1 MYNIYIFY
9 VSYIQALG
17 PRIEFLD
24 PKLCGITFLWY
35 TMTAC
40 DVATIQSNTCHL
52 TTPYDISFDLNQV
65 GDAKVNPPNT
75 HYKYVLHPC
84 AKSGINSACGISSR
98 HSPVHVTQTDT
109 SNSICHSLGQ
119 GDGKLRYI
127 DNTLTLTYIMGD
139 VCHNSLPRSSI
150 ISFICPKNLN
160 KNCND
165 TDSCVSFVAEEH
177 CIYNFEWIT
186 DQACGI
192 ITGSKCKFALKG
204 VNYNLGL
211 LTEDVTP
218 TYAAVT
224 TSGDTA
230 CYLINP
236 CGEVST
242 MTGTGSASQ
251 YCNKRKAPM
260 SCEHNSIC
268 KVLKTGNGI
277 PLGSFNLN
285 NAGTIHTVDNSVVS
299 VSTVPAASGKSALIQ
314 YICQTG
320 TLLTSPVFV
329 SQFTANIT
337 EFHWYT
343 FAACPQGVVF
353 GSDCIVTEPATGFKF
368 NLTSL
373 SKQSFEFND
382 TKKNFQYTIRVCS
395 AIPLNTYGGSCANNS
410 AICQHASGQTVH
422 KSAGTPSS
430 ALIYQDSTLKLVYTN
445 GDACHDKSKRQTTVV
460 FLCDPNA
467 HKASVENVTEIRHCE
482 YLVEIRTKLACPPA
496 YRSSECVFFSPNGN
510 SYDLLELEKT
520 EGNWQAEGADG
531 SVYLINVCRP
541 LNLQGNLI
549 III

>member
-1 MYNIYIFY
+1 MYILYLT
-9 VSYIQALG
+9 QPLG

-40 DVATIQSNTCHL
+40 DVSTVQSKTCLL
-52 TTPYDISFDLNQV
+52 TTPYDISFDLTQIS
-65 GDAKVNPPNT
+65 DITINPPNT
-75 HYKYVLHPC
+75 HYKYELNPC
-84 AKSGINSACGISSR
+84 AKSGINSACGVSNSHTPI
-98 HSPVHVTQTDT
+98 HVTQTDT
-109 SNSICHSLGQ
+109 TNSICHSLGQ

-139 VCHNSLPRSSI
+139 VCHNSLARSSI
-150 ISFICPKNLN
+150 ISFICPKDVN
-160 KNCND
+160 KNC
-165 TDSCVSFVAEEH
+165 TDKCVSFVAEEH

-186 DQACGI
+186 DLACGKP
-192 ITGSKCKFALKG
+192 TGSKCKFTLNG

-224 TSGDTA
+224 ISSNTA

-242 MTGTGSASQ
+242 TKETWTASQ
-251 YCNKRKAPM
+251 YCNQRKAPM
-260 SCEHNSIC
+260 SCQHNSVC

-285 NAGTIHTVDNSVVS
+285 SAGTMHTVDNSVVS
-299 VSTVPAASGKSALIQ
+299 VSTVATASGKSALIQ

-329 SQFTANIT
+329 SQFTSNIT

-395 AIPLNTYGGSCANNS
+395 AIPLNTYGGNCANNS
-410 AICQHASGQTVH
+410 AICQHASGKTVH

-430 ALIYQDSTLKLVYTN
+430 ALIYRDSTLKLVYTN

-496 YRSSECVFFSPNGN
+496 YRSSECVYFSSKGD

-549 III
+549 IMIQSIF